1 MNMEFFDKA
10 AQCFPD
16 ACFTRPVDVGF
27 ILGSGWSDALQ
38 MDEVIARI
46 SYGDIPGLGVLTELG
61 YIKAGVDDLKRD
73 NREIRGDLKTLDERV
88 TRNEEST
95 KQAHKRIDALSKYH
109 EPDRR

>member
-1 MNMEFFDKA
+1 MSEMVFGISGM
-10 AQCFPD
+10 
-16 ACFTRPVDVGF
+16 VVGF
-27 ILGSGWSDALQ
+27 IG
-38 MDEVIARI
+38 VICSIVAVSRNR
-46 SYGDIPGLGVLTELG
+46 STEDKNAGKEDGVVLTELG

>member
-1 MNMEFFDKA
+1 MSEIIFGMSGM
-10 AQCFPD
+10 
-16 ACFTRPVDVGF
+16 VVGL
-27 ILGSGWSDALQ
+27 IGVICSIVAVSRNRST
-38 MDEVIARI
+38 EVKNE
-46 SYGDIPGLGVLTELG
+46 GKENGVVLTELG

-73 NREIRGDLKTLDERV
+73 NRDIKGDIKTLDERI

>member
-1 MNMEFFDKA
+1 MSEIVFGISGMVVGLIGVVCSIVAVARNRSAEDKKE
-10 AQCFPD
+10 
-16 ACFTRPVDVGF
+16 GK
-27 ILGSGWSDALQ
+27 SDG
-38 MDEVIARI
+38 V
-46 SYGDIPGLGVLTELG
+46 VLTELG

-73 NREIRGDLKTLDERV
+73 NRDIKGDLKTLDERI

>member
-1 MNMEFFDKA
+1 MSEIIFGISGM
-10 AQCFPD
+10 
-16 ACFTRPVDVGF
+16 VVGLVGV
-27 ILGSGWSDALQ
+27 ICSIIAVSRNRSA
-38 MDEVIARI
+38 EVKNE
-46 SYGDIPGLGVLTELG
+46 GKEDGVVLTELG

-73 NREIRGDLKTLDERV
+73 NRDIRGDLKNLDERI

>member
-1 MNMEFFDKA
+1 MSEIIFGISGM
-10 AQCFPD
+10 
-16 ACFTRPVDVGF
+16 VVGL
-27 ILGSGWSDALQ
+27 IGVICSIVAVSRNRST
-38 MDEVIARI
+38 EVKNE
-46 SYGDIPGLGVLTELG
+46 GKENGVVLTELG

-73 NREIRGDLKTLDERV
+73 NRDIKGDIKTLDERI

>member
-1 MNMEFFDKA
+1 MSEIIFGISGM
-10 AQCFPD
+10 
-16 ACFTRPVDVGF
+16 VVGL
-27 ILGSGWSDALQ
+27 IGVICSIVAVSRNRST
-38 MDEVIARI
+38 EVKNE
-46 SYGDIPGLGVLTELG
+46 GKENGVVLTELG

-73 NREIRGDLKTLDERV
+73 NRDIKGDLKTLDERV

>member
-1 MNMEFFDKA
+1 MSEMIFGISGM
-10 AQCFPD
+10 
-16 ACFTRPVDVGF
+16 VVGF
-27 ILGSGWSDALQ
+27 IG
-38 MDEVIARI
+38 VICSIVAVSRNR
-46 SYGDIPGLGVLTELG
+46 SAEDKSAGKEDGVVLTELG

>member
-1 MNMEFFDKA
+1 MSDIIFGISGM
-10 AQCFPD
+10 
-16 ACFTRPVDVGF
+16 VVGL
-27 ILGSGWSDALQ
+27 IGVVCSIVAVSRNRSADDRNEGK
-38 MDEVIARI
+38 EGGV
-46 SYGDIPGLGVLTELG
+46 VLTELG

-73 NREIRGDLKTLDERV
+73 NRDIRGDLKNLDERI